1 MLEGVP
7 EPPVLDAVEA
17 RVLGSLLEKELTVPQ
32 QYPLTLN
39 ALQAA
44 CNQASNREP
53 VMGLGEQEIQDAL
66 DRLKGRGLVRFVY
79 PSHGRSVTRYRQ
91 VVDELLGLEAKER
104 ALLAMLL
111 LRGPQTVGELRLRT
125 ERMVAFDSTAAVEQ
139 ALEALAGRPTPL
151 VTRLARRPGQKEER
165 YAELL
170 SARNQDGAAASA
182 EPAPATRPSNTV
194 LTTSGSGTGDPGP
207 LPSTRHDPDAL
218 AALRA
223 EVAALQAELAA
234 LRDEFQ
240 AFRAQFEPDAPS
252 SSGSG
257 A

>member
-44 CNQASNREP
+44 CNQTSNREP
-53 VMGLGEQEIQDAL
+53 VLQLEEQEIQDAL
-66 DRLKGRGLVRFVY
+66 DRLKGQGLVRFVY

-91 VVDELLGLEAKER
+91 VVDEVLGLEAQDR

-125 ERMVAFDSTAAVEQ
+125 DRMVAFESTAAVEE
-139 ALEALAGRPTPL
+139 ALEALASRPTPL

-165 YAELL
+165 FAELL
-170 SARNQDGAAASA
+170 AARDQDGPAASE
-182 EPAPATRPSNTV
+182 EPAPGTRSPSVV
-194 LTTSGSGTGDPGP
+194 LASSASGTGDPGP
-207 LPSTRHDPDAL
+207 VSTSGPDPDAL

-223 EVAALQAELAA
+223 EVAVLQADLAA
-234 LRDEFQ
+234 LRDDFQ
-240 AFRAQFEPDAPS
+240 AFRAQFDPDASSPS
-252 SSGSG
+252 GPG